1 MNLFLK
7 PAYDEDEDW
16 LEKNDGMSMFCKY
29 FRYLPEELKKDVFE
43 DGFTKFNHDALSNFS
58 YQLENK
64 NIVFKYSR
72 EQEKLED
79 DIDGY
84 SFRLPKD
91 SYQLCEIGTSL
102 HNCVASYGEGVRKKE
117 CTIVYVQKDGQYKIC
132 IEVRGKEIVQ
142 ERIDRNAS
150 PGEEENSVL
159 KKWHERHALGR

>member
-1 MNLFLK
+1 MFARYFNHL
-7 PAYDEDEDW
+7 PDE
-16 LEKNDGMSMFCKY
+16 LV
-29 FRYLPEELKKDVFE
+29 KDILE
-43 DGFTKFNHDALSNFS
+43 DGFTKFNYDALSNFS

-91 SYQLCEIGTSL
+91 SYQLCEIGTTL
-102 HNCVASYGEGVRKKE
+102 HNCVASYGKSVLQKE
-117 CTIVYVQKDGQYKIC
+117 CAIVYTQKDGQYKIC

-142 ERIDRNAS
+142 KRIDRNES

-159 KKWHERHALGR
+159 EIWHERPYQGRRLPLCL

>member
-1 MNLFLK
+1 MFARYFNHL
-7 PAYDEDEDW
+7 PDE
-16 LEKNDGMSMFCKY
+16 LV
-29 FRYLPEELKKDVFE
+29 KDILE

-72 EQEKLED
+72 EQKKLED

-91 SYQLCEIGTSL
+91 SYQLCEIGTAL
-102 HNCVASYGEGVRKKE
+102 HNCVANYGEGVRKKE
-117 CTIVYVQKDGQYKIC
+117 CTIVYTQKDGQYKIC
-132 IEVRGKEIVQ
+132 IEVRGKKIVQ
-142 ERIDRNAS
+142 KRIDRNER

-159 KKWHERHALGR
+159 EKWHERPYQGRRLPLCL